1 MALLAIDLG
10 GTKLALGIFSAEGI
24 LLHQYKLP
32 LEGRKGGEVGTLI
45 TGEIAKFTNDSIYRN
60 KIEAIGI
67 CVPGIAHKAT
77 GTVWAPNIAG
87 WDDYPLYHEVEK
99 AAPGIPLIIEGDR
112 GCYILGENW
121 KGAAIGCTDAIF
133 LAVGTGI
140 GAGILCDG
148 RIINGA
154 HDISGAVGW
163 MGLSWPYQEAYRACG
178 DFEYHASGP
187 GIANMAKI
195 YIAQNPTYIGELRN
209 PDSAAITAH
218 DVFTAFDNNDP
229 VAQKVMDTCI
239 QYWGMA
245 VANLISIFNPQKII
259 FGGGIFGPAIR
270 FIPDI
275 RNEARKW
282 AQPIAIQHVT
292 FETSMLGYH
301 AGLYGAGHMALQLIN
316 GQNNSVI

>member
-10 GTKLALGIFSAEGI
+10 GTKLALGIFSSEGI

-32 LEGRKGGEVGTLI
+32 LESRKGAAVGALI
-45 TGEIAKFTNDSIYRN
+45 AGEINKFVNESIYKN
-60 KIEAIGI
+60 KIDAIGI
-67 CVPGIAHKAT
+67 CVPGISHKTT
-77 GTVWAPNIAG
+77 GTIWAPNIQG
-87 WDDYPLYHEVEK
+87 WEDYPLYSEVQK
-99 AAPGIPLIIEGDR
+99 IVPDIPLIIEGDR
-112 GCYILGENW
+112 GCYILGEAW
-121 KGAAIGCTDAIF
+121 KGNATGCTDAIY

-163 MGLSWPYQEAYRACG
+163 MALSMPYQEIYRSGG

-187 GIANMAKI
+187 GIARMARH
-195 YIAQNPTYIGELRN
+195 YLQENTSYIGELN
-209 PDSAAITAH
+209 KQDLNSITTQ

-229 VAQKVMDTCI
+229 VAQKVMHTCI

-245 VANLISIFNPQKII
+245 VANLVSIFNPEKII
-259 FGGGIFGPAIR
+259 LGGGVFGPAKR

-275 RNEARKW
+275 KNEAKKW
-282 AQPIAIQHVT
+282 AQPIAMQRVT
-292 FETSMLGYH
+292 LETSMLGYH

-316 GQNNSVI
+316 RPNNSVA